1 MYFTY
6 SSSLKFLQTIAIERW
21 LAKQMGRKIND
32 FFWQTSRQKFSV
44 LHLFFQLKRFF
55 NVVYLWIF
63 VLFYSQL
70 PWFVVRFQLLS
81 SLKDK
86 HRASLNLES
95 RNSTERLRSLH
106 NILIAKLVKLPI
118 LYEEAYFAVIRQPF
132 SEYSDR
138 VRGHSEGH
146 PMISSGTRLGK
157 LGSLKIVCDW
167 VKCWESCKQERRSFR
182 FLWSVWVTVNS
193 TCFKFDVHRVISRLW
208 CWNGFFP
215 FRWRN
220 RSFLNVRKLVRGQ
233 SSLRQV
239 FRLCLYSQ

>member
-6 SSSLKFLQTIAIERW
+6 SPSLRFLQTIAIERW
-21 LAKQMGRKIND
+21 LAKQMRRKIND
-32 FFWQTSRQKFSV
+32 FFWQRSRQKFSV

-86 HRASLNLES
+86 PRASLNLES
-95 RNSTERLRSLH
+95 RNSTERLRNLP
-106 NILIAKLVKLPI
+106 NILIAQLVKLPI
-118 LYEEAYFAVIRQPF
+118 LYEEAYFAVIRQPY

-146 PMISSGTRLGK
+146 PMISSGTWLGK
-157 LGSLKIVCDW
+157 LGSLKSSAEKAVSGKDEVSAFCGPYESLWTPLALSLTSIVL
-167 VKCWESCKQERRSFR
+167 FR
-182 FLWSVWVTVNS
+182 DYGAGTV
-193 TCFKFDVHRVISRLW
+193 F
-208 CWNGFFP
+208 
-215 FRWRN
+215 
-220 RSFLNVRKLVRGQ
+220 
-233 SSLRQV
+233 SLSDGEIV
-239 FRLCLYSQ
+239 LS